1 MAVVIASGEAAK
13 QSTCEIPRP
22 RKQLAGRN
30 LILTTVGETGAMVP
44 MRNNM
49 IFKSRWMALLW
60 AAGII
65 WAALS
70 LTSEDQSADL
80 TGATISDADARNFAE
95 L

>member
-1 MAVVIASGEAAK
+1 
-13 QSTCEIPRP
+13 
-22 RKQLAGRN
+22 
-30 LILTTVGETGAMVP
+30 MVP
-44 MRNNM
+44 MRNSM

-70 LTSEDQSADL
+70 LTAKDQSADL